1 MRTLDS
7 LQSGGYQGIDRRH
20 FGRRQQFELRWMNRS
35 LELAAFVFGS
45 LAGGFAGAPFL
56 NFPDAFA
63 EFFPPFR
70 DGAPGNTRKLD
81 QGGFSF
87 PGLSWSIAGW
97 FHFRV
102 VRRTRAESAY
112 GKRDASY
119 QE

>member
-7 LQSGGYQGIDRRH
+7 LESGGDEWIDGRH
-20 FGRRQQFELRWMNRS
+20 FGRWQQFELRWMDRS
-35 LELAAFVFGS
+35 FELAAFVFSS
-45 LAGGFAGAPFL
+45 LACGFAGAPFL

-63 EFFPPFR
+63 EFLSPFGH
-70 DGAPGNTRKLD
+70 GASRNTRKLD
-81 QGGFSF
+81 QGGLPF
-87 PGLSWSIAGW
+87 PRLSWSIGGW